1 MRVGGDVLT
10 FVGAGSLLGGR
21 RFQRLYRRLYD
32 FVPFSPVLFSN
43 KNWMMIKIF
52 VIRFLN

>member
-52 VIRFLN
+52 VIRFSN